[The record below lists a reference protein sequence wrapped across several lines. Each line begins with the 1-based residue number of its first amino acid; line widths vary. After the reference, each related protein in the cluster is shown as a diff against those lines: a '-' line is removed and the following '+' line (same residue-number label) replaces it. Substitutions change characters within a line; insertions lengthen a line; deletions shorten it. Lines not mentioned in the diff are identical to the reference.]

1 MLRPA
6 MRAPIALSKTKLLSL
21 TQCKR
26 KLWLET
32 YSPELVEEPSAERTA
47 LLSAG
52 NEVGALARQ
61 LYGRGGGHLVSFE
74 RGLRAA
80 IDATRALIAAG
91 GREPIFEA
99 TFDHDG
105 VSVRID
111 VLDRSEPRPKLIEV
125 KASAHVKDHYLD
137 DCAIQA
143 WALAENGLAP
153 RQIAVATL
161 NPEFVYAGD
170 RRYDGLLVET
180 DVTELV
186 RERLANVGELVVAA
200 RRTLADLD
208 EPSVPVGVHCGS
220 PHDCEFYAHCAPP
233 AGKYPVHG
241 LGGSK
246 EKLYELLHAGY
257 ADLRDVPEAELK
269 NDVQR
274 RIWQQSRLEQP
285 FVGPELRALIAALPF
300 PRHYL
305 DFETIGPAVPIF
317 AGTRPFEALP
327 FQWSCH
333 IENSKGS
340 LVHAE
345 FLDLG
350 PEPPMRRFAES
361 LLAAIGP
368 AGPILVYTGYERR
381 MLKELA
387 ARYADLAGA
396 LTALDERIV
405 DLHPAARR
413 HYYHPAMHGSWSIKA
428 VLPTV
433 APDLTYESLGEVRDG
448 LAAQHAYYEATKPTT
463 SDARRAALRK
473 ALSDYCRQDTLALVR
488 LVEFFGR

>member
-1 MLRPA
+1 

-21 TQCKR
+21 IQCRR

-32 YSPELVEEPSAERTA
+32 YSPELIPEPSAETAA

-52 NEVGALARQ
+52 NVVGEIARR
-61 LYGRGGGHLVSFE
+61 LYGAGGGHVVSFE

-80 IDATRALIAAG
+80 IDATRALVERG

-99 TFDHDG
+99 TFEHDG

-111 VLDRSEPRPKLIEV
+111 VLERSEQRPKLVEV
-125 KASAHVKDHYLD
+125 KSSARVKEHHLD

-143 WALAENGLAP
+143 WALMQNGLAP

-161 NPEFVYAGD
+161 NTEFVYPGD
-170 RRYDGLLVET
+170 GRYEGLLVET

-186 RERLANVGELVVAA
+186 HERLGGVTELVTTA
-200 RRTLADLD
+200 RRTLAALD
-208 EPSVPVGVHCGS
+208 EPAVAVGMHCGA
-220 PHDCEFYAHCAPP
+220 PHDCDFYEHCAPP
-233 AGKYPVHG
+233 AGQYPVFA

-257 ADLRDVPEAELK
+257 ADVRDVPEEKLET
-269 NDVQR
+269 DVQR
-274 RIWQQSRLEQP
+274 RIWQQTRLEAP
-285 FVGPELRALIAALPF
+285 YIDAALRALVRAMAY
-300 PRHYL
+300 PRYYL

-333 IENSKGS
+333 IEKGAGAIE
-340 LVHAE
+340 HAE

-350 PEPPMRRFAES
+350 AEPPMRRLAES
-361 LLAAIGP
+361 LLATLGTRGP
-368 AGPILVYTGYERR
+368 VVVYTPYERR
-381 MLKELA
+381 VLNELA
-387 ARYADLAGA
+387 ARYPDLAGGLEA
-396 LTALDERIV
+396 LAGRIV
-405 DLHPAARR
+405 DLHPITRR
-413 HYYHPAMHGSWSIKA
+413 HYYHPQMHGSWSIKA

-433 APDLTYESLGEVRDG
+433 APDLSYRALEVRDG
-448 LAAQHAYYEATKPTT
+448 LAAQAAYLQAIDTNT
-463 SDARRAALRK
+463 SAARRDALRR
-473 ALSDYCRQDTLALVR
+473 ALLVYCRQDTLALVR
-488 LVEFFGR
+488 LVEFFSR